1 MKIAYIAAGAGG
13 MYCGSCI
20 HDNTTAAALQK
31 LGHDV
36 ALLPTYTPMR
46 TDEESVSSKRV
57 FYGAVGV
64 YLEQK
69 SSFFRRRHRAIDWLL
84 NRPALLNFASKFSG
98 STDAR
103 ELGGL
108 ALSVLRGEEGSAQ
121 KELDELVVWLR
132 EQFQPDLI
140 HITNSMF
147 LGLVR
152 RFKHELG
159 VPVVVAVQGEDL
171 FLDELP
177 TEFRDR
183 VVAEMRARAG
193 EADAFLAPNR
203 FYAAKMGALLGV
215 DESKMHVVPL
225 GLKLSGHDAPLAPT
239 SESVPLSIGYL
250 ARICPE
256 KGLHLLVD
264 AFCRLAKEPGRETLR
279 LKVAGYLGPK
289 DRAYYRGLEKK
300 IVAAGLID
308 RYDFLGEVD
317 RDDKITFLRSIDL
330 LSVPTVYVEA
340 KGLFVLEALAN
351 GVPVV
356 QPDHGS
362 FPELIEATG
371 GGTLVEPLSADA
383 LADGLAALLDD
394 PELRRALSAAG
405 RTAVLEGFSDRQMAE
420 ATLAFYQGLAEIQ
433 QNRSAPIDSSG

>member
-69 SSFFRRRHRAIDWLL
+69 SAFFRKRHRVIDWLL
-84 NRPALLNFASKFSG
+84 NRPALLNLAAKFSG

-108 ALSVLRGEEGSAQ
+108 ALSVLRGEKGSAQ
-121 KELDELVVWLR
+121 KELDELVAWLR
-132 EQFQPDLI
+132 DQFQPDVV

-152 RFKHELG
+152 RFKQELG

-177 TEFRDR
+177 AEFRER
-183 VVAEMRARAG
+183 VLGEMRARAE

-203 FYAAKMGALLGV
+203 FYAAKMSGLLGV
-215 DESKMHVVPL
+215 PESKMRVVPL
-225 GLKLSGHDAPLAPT
+225 GLKLEGHEAPLAGAAA
-239 SESVPLSIGYL
+239 SETPSIGYL

-256 KGLHLLVD
+256 KGFHLLVE
-264 AFCRLAKEPGRETLR
+264 AFCRLAKEAGRETLR
-279 LKVAGYLGPK
+279 LRVAGYLGPK
-289 DRAYYRGLEKK
+289 DRPYYREVERK
-300 IVAAGLID
+300 IVEAGLVD

-317 RDDKITFLRSIDL
+317 RDAKIAFLRSIDL

-351 GVPVV
+351 AVPVV
-356 QPDHGS
+356 QPRHGS
-362 FPELIEATG
+362 FPELLESTG
-371 GGTLVEPLSADA
+371 GGVLVEPGSAES
-383 LADGLAALLDD
+383 LTEGLRSLLDD
-394 PELRRALSAAG
+394 PDRRSRLGASG
-405 RTAVLEGFSDRQMAE
+405 RKAVLEGMSDRQMAE
-420 ATLAFYQGLAEIQ
+420 ATLELYQQLSRPPAP
-433 QNRSAPIDSSG
+433 SAAPAS